1 MLPLEGGRAAFGV
14 GRTGKSQCNNRGLTM
29 KTSYTPPARNSLPA
43 RLVDSGRVRF
53 GAGVGIIARR
63 RG

>member
-1 MLPLEGGRAAFGV
+1 M
-14 GRTGKSQCNNRGLTM
+14 T
-29 KTSYTPPARNSLPA
+29 TSYKLPARTSLPA
-43 RLVDSGRVRF
+43 RIADSGRVRF

>member
-1 MLPLEGGRAAFGV
+1 
-14 GRTGKSQCNNRGLTM
+14 M
-29 KTSYTPPARNSLPA
+29 KASNTPPARISLPA
-43 RLVDSGRVRF
+43 RLADTGRVRF

>member
-1 MLPLEGGRAAFGV
+1 
-14 GRTGKSQCNNRGLTM
+14 M
-29 KTSYTPPARNSLPA
+29 KTSYTPPARAGVSAKLAA
-43 RLVDSGRVRF
+43 RLTDSGRVRF

>member
-1 MLPLEGGRAAFGV
+1 
-14 GRTGKSQCNNRGLTM
+14 M
-29 KTSYTPPARNSLPA
+29 KTSYTPPARSSLPA
-43 RLVDSGRVRF
+43 RLADAGRVRF